1 MKKNEQY
8 TVECLSLTDL
18 GAGVC
23 KVDGQVVYVYDFLPG
38 EQADIRIIK
47 TYSKYAIGK
56 VVALHKKSEA
66 RTDPVCPVAK
76 RCGGCQMQS
85 VRYEA
90 QCGFKNKWMRDLFKD
105 GDVRPILPAKEPLFY
120 RNKAQFPVS
129 VQNGQ
134 VEMGFYRP
142 RSNTIVDTTQ
152 CWIQSRPIN
161 EIFAWIKTRL
171 SIAQAEALRH
181 VMIRVSSQTGEAQV
195 VWIGRENIGLDDL
208 TARMVERFPAIQ
220 SVVFNENR
228 RADNVILGE
237 TYTVLH
243 GRDWIEERC
252 MGNRVKLH
260 FKAFF
265 QVDPAQMEALYQTAI
280 DLADFQGDETCVEL
294 YAGTGTI
301 GMAMAG
307 HVKEVVGVE
316 IVPEAVENANENV
329 RWNGLEN
336 CRYVCQDA
344 TAFVGEYAG
353 ACDVLVVDP
362 PRKGM
367 SEEGICHIEKLDP
380 EKIIYISCNPK
391 TLRRDVERL
400 AQSGYRCEIIQPV
413 DMFPYTTGIE
423 CVARIVKERE

>member
-1 MKKNEQY
+1 
-8 TVECLSLTDL
+8 
-18 GAGVC
+18 
-23 KVDGQVVYVYDFLPG
+23 
-38 EQADIRIIK
+38 
-47 TYSKYAIGK
+47 
-56 VVALHKKSEA
+56 
-66 RTDPVCPVAK
+66 
-76 RCGGCQMQS
+76 
-85 VRYEA
+85 
-90 QCGFKNKWMRDLFKD
+90 
-105 GDVRPILPAKEPLFY
+105 
-120 RNKAQFPVS
+120 
-129 VQNGQ
+129 
-134 VEMGFYRP
+134 
-142 RSNTIVDTTQ
+142 
-152 CWIQSRPIN
+152 
-161 EIFAWIKTRL
+161 
-171 SIAQAEALRH
+171 
-181 VMIRVSSQTGEAQV
+181 MIRVSSQTGEAQV
-195 VWIGRENIGLDDL
+195 VWIGRENVGLDDL

-237 TYTVLH
+237 RYTVLH

-329 RWNGLEN
+329 RWNGLKN

-367 SEEGICHIEKLDP
+367 SEEGIGHIEKLDP

-423 CVARIVKERE
+423 CVARIVKERA